1 MDAGTPGDRAGA
13 QTEGAGRLW
22 SVYAVSALLLVVAVL
37 VPVWLKAADARYHNY
52 DLGIF
57 AQALHRF
64 SLSDPNPFLGALNA
78 RIFSEHLDPVF
89 IPFAPLARVLRPDFA
104 ALLAEHLLV
113 LLAPLPVVL
122 LARRG
127 RIPISVAW
135 IAIPY
140 LLFNRGMVSALD
152 FPVHPTTWAAT
163 FAVAFAAALL
173 SGRLPL
179 VLPAA
184 VLLMA
189 CKEEYPFAVL
199 MAGGVLLLGRGRR
212 IGVWLVVSAC
222 VWMVLAFVL
231 RPWLTGPTQ
240 PYAARI
246 LDPLLADPLGLL
258 WKRLADPKPLG
269 RLLELVAPLLPLIVW
284 QVRSRRGWNLPLL
297 AAAVP
302 LLAIRFIDQ
311 AWKFHYL
318 APLGAFAAAA
328 LFAGDARQ
336 RVPRGVVVL
345 SLVLLA
351 GIAAGPTAKIAAA
364 YGDRLAPTEAQRTR
378 REALSDAAARL
389 RADPAGGIRVAGN
402 LFPGLADLPG
412 IFQLGGV
419 QRSAHGSFRWVLAEK
434 PPAGD
439 PWPLTDAELD
449 AMIGRLRRM
458 KGVRIHRDDEG
469 LLLAEGLFRE

>member
-1 MDAGTPGDRAGA
+1 MEASAPGSGSGVQPGA
-13 QTEGAGRLW
+13 SGGLW
-22 SVYAVSALLLVVAVL
+22 RGYAACALLLAAAVL

-64 SLSDPNPFLGALNA
+64 SLADPNPFLGALNA

-104 ALLAEHLLV
+104 ALFAEHLLV
-113 LLAPLPVVL
+113 LLAPLPVIL

-127 RIPISVAW
+127 RIPVSLAW
-135 IAIPY
+135 IAVPY
-140 LLFNRGMVSALD
+140 LLFNRGLLSALD

-163 FAVAFAAALL
+163 FAVGFAAALL
-173 SGRLPL
+173 SGRLAL

-189 CKEEYPFAVL
+189 CKEEYPFAVF
-199 MAGGVLLLGRGRR
+199 MAGGVLLFGRGRR
-212 IGVWLVVSAC
+212 TGIWLIAISCVWLA
-222 VWMVLAFVL
+222 LAFIL

-246 LDPLLADPLGLL
+246 LDPLVADPLGLL
-258 WKRLADPKPLG
+258 WRRLSDPKPLG
-269 RLLELVAPLLPLIVW
+269 RLLELVAPVLPLVVW

-297 AAAVP
+297 AAALP

-311 AWKFHYL
+311 AWKFHYV
-318 APLGAFAAAA
+318 APLGAFAVAAV
-328 LFAGDARQ
+328 FAGDARQ

-364 YGDRLAPTEAQRTR
+364 YGDRLAPTGAQRTR

-419 QRSAHGSFRWVLAEK
+419 QRAAHGSFRWILAEK

-449 AMIGRLRRM
+449 AMIGRWRRT
-458 KGVRIHRDDEG
+458 KGIRIHRDDEG
-469 LLLAEGLFRE
+469 LFLAEGPFRE